1 MWSWKFLQVTQ
12 CVPPVICL
20 AARTLDMMEHCQ
32 LVPARHKQ
40 KQSAPRDLRLRLP
53 HHATPR
59 QARRRRWSRSWSIC
73 GGSNSRMSRNGGGAT
88 ARGANRQ
95 EVSMC
100 GHVAHVCLQPGAINS
115 LSLFTYQGRIQSGR
129 SWSVRRKFAKEIK
142 LKIPNLSAE
151 K

>member
-53 HHATPR
+53 HHATLR
-59 QARRRRWSRSWSIC
+59 QA
-73 GGSNSRMSRNGGGAT
+73 
-88 ARGANRQ
+88 
-95 EVSMC
+95 
-100 GHVAHVCLQPGAINS
+100 
-115 LSLFTYQGRIQSGR
+115 
-129 SWSVRRKFAKEIK
+129 KEME
-142 LKIPNLSAE
+142 LEYLWWW
-151 K
+151 